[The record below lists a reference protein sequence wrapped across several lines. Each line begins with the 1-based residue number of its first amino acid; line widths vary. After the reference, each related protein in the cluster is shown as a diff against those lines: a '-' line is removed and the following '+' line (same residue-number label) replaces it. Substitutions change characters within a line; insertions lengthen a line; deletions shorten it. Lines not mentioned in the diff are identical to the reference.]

1 MAYVANA
8 MGLVGNSPDCT
19 FVSTNKHA
27 MRNRFEEY
35 NIPSPKSVEAGDDEA
50 HPMDTDFVNAI
61 EVGLP
66 PTGGLGVGIDRC
78 IMLICD
84 APSIRDIMLFP
95 TMKPI
100 E

>member
-1 MAYVANA
+1 
-8 MGLVGNSPDCT
+8 
-19 FVSTNKHA
+19 
-27 MRNRFEEY
+27 
-35 NIPSPKSVEAGDDEA
+35 
-50 HPMDTDFVNAI
+50 MDTDFVNAI

-84 APSIRDIMLFP
+84 APSNRDIMLFP